1 MVADRGCPRSI
12 DNVGKSAYFGARY
25 WRFPCQAFM
34 KSPPACN
41 CTDLVVHEEMP
52 ENFRIHSA
60 FHEPFLLVEL
70 PWGDEKISTTLRH
83 RCFRPSADG
92 RLCVTGLLLTYEH
105 VRRSSAPGGST
116 AGIREQRQLK
126 RQFGNNG
133 ERLLAAPSDRDFLF
147 PRTETCRSVPTA
159 SRPAGLS
166 ASDGL
171 VATQNGHPDFSEAAV
186 QADWATASFVATKLP
201 FVTSHI
207 RPSVA
212 TR

>member
-12 DNVGKSAYFGARY
+12 DNVGKSAYFAARY

-52 ENFRIHSA
+52 ENFRIYSA

-70 PWGDEKISTTLRH
+70 PWGDEKFSTTLRH
-83 RCFRPSADG
+83 RCFRPSADR

-126 RQFGNNG
+126 RQFGNSG
-133 ERLLAAPSDRDFLF
+133 ERHPLTGTSCSPHRDLPFG
-147 PRTETCRSVPTA
+147 PHCVPTGRSIGVRRSGGDPQPPFGFCA
-159 SRPAGLS
+159 PPA
-166 ASDGL
+166 AM
-171 VATQNGHPDFSEAAV
+171 Q
-186 QADWATASFVATKLP
+186 
-201 FVTSHI
+201 
-207 RPSVA
+207 R
-212 TR
+212 